1 MAFVKGSDRRLSDI
15 LGHSSLSQFTLY
27 PGVRG
32 TFENFPTSSEWQFG
46 GALPVWP
53 ELFTALSI
61 PRT

>member
-32 TFENFPTSSEWQFG
+32 TFENFPTSSEFG
-46 GALPVWP
+46 GALPVRP